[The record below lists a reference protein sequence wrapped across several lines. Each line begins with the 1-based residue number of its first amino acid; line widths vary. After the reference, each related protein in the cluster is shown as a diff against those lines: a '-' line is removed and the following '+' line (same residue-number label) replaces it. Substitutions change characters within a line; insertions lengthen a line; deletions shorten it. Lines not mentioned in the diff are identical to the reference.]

1 LLFDPGWRETFPA
14 AFDDM
19 RFIETV
25 EEAGHWV
32 QMEKPEQTTALML
45 RFLKEL

>member
-1 LLFDPGWRETFPA
+1 MKERKFKLIDTNG
-14 AFDDM
+14 
-19 RFIETV
+19 
-25 EEAGHWV
+25 AGHWL